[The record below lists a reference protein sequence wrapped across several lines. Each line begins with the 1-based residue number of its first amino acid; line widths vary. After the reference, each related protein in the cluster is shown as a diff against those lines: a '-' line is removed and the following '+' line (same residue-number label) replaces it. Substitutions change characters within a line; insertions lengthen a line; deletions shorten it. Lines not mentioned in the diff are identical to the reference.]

1 MEGGGFRLYI
11 SQGRKAL
18 NVCLSLSLSLR
29 IGCYSVYISRFTYA
43 RDGNVWMG
51 WLVGWL
57 WMEGLEQSRDW
68 DWDYVDGGVGR
79 CGSIKAIR

>member
-1 MEGGGFRLYI
+1 M
-11 SQGRKAL
+11 S
-18 NVCLSLSLSLR
+18 VSLSLSLR

-57 WMEGLEQSRDW
+57 CMEGLEQSRAETGIH
-68 DWDYVDGGVGR
+68 VDGGFGR
-79 CGSIKAIR
+79 WGSIKAVR

>member
-1 MEGGGFRLYI
+1 M
-11 SQGRKAL
+11 S
-18 NVCLSLSLSLR
+18 VSLSLSLR